1 MIRVIKIE
9 RQTWHYHLKE
19 DIGSSW
25 WILDFM
31 WVDSWDIHTHFD
43 IEHYNNDDN
52 KNNNNKNETT
62 SIKWHGRKVVTRTTL
77 D

>member
-1 MIRVIKIE
+1 ME

-19 DIGSSW
+19 DIGPSW
-25 WILDFM
+25 WILVFM
-31 WVDSWDIHTHFD
+31 WRDSLDIHTHFD